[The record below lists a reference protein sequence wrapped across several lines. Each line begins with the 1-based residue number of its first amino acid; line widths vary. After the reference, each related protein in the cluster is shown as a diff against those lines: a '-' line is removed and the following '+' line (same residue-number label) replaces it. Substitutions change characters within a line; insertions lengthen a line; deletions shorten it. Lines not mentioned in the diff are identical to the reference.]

1 MKSLRLFLQNEL
13 YNLFH
18 SKSFLFVLLILLLIV
33 TADDILA
40 YKSYKDNL
48 QLTLTTVDL
57 QADGTFAE
65 YPFLQIYT
73 LYNSWIGGRANE
85 TLPMVFFYTMP
96 VFVVIPYSWSYL
108 AEEKNGYDRIMAS
121 QLGKASYFLGKY
133 VSTFLSGALTVLLP
147 MLFSFLLASCLVP
160 AYRPDINFALYYQ
173 VSATKLL
180 GNLYYAHPLCTAFL
194 NMLMIG
200 IFAGAWA
207 TIPLA
212 LSFFEKNKF
221 VVLFAP
227 YLVLLYI
234 IASLQ
239 KASVYRSFTETSV
252 LNYIWMTSSSSNQSI
267 VVYTI
272 MTVSLILLPLVIVL
286 ERGKNAD
293 VY

>member
-1 MKSLRLFLQNEL
+1 VQKKPSVSSSNSLIQRLFIRFGSKEN
-13 YNLFH
+13 H
-18 SKSFLFVLLILLLIV
+18 SI
-33 TADDILA
+33 
-40 YKSYKDNL
+40 
-48 QLTLTTVDL
+48 
-57 QADGTFAE
+57 FAKIE
-65 YPFLQIYT
+65 WPCYEI
-73 LYNSWIGGRANE
+73 
-85 TLPMVFFYTMP
+85 
-96 VFVVIPYSWSYL
+96 
-108 AEEKNGYDRIMAS
+108 
-121 QLGKASYFLGKY
+121 YFLALISFKY

-239 KASVYRSFTETSV
+239 KASVYRSFTEISV

-267 VVYTI
+267 VVYAI
-272 MTVSLILLPLVIVL
+272 MMALLILLPLAIVL

>member
-1 MKSLRLFLQNEL
+1 MKSLRHFLQNEL

-108 AEEKNGYDRIMAS
+108 AEEKNGYDCIMAS

-227 YLVLLYI
+227 YLVLLYT

>member
-1 MKSLRLFLQNEL
+1 MNK
-13 YNLFH
+13 
-18 SKSFLFVLLILLLIV
+18 KAIICTVAILILLVGASVIYFIMDRSSE
-33 TADDILA
+33 AEPA
-40 YKSYKDNL
+40 YSSSMSAAEPESSNSPLETSSEAPTESEPKESASE
-48 QLTLTTVDL
+48 TTSS
-57 QADGTFAE
+57 E
-65 YPFLQIYT
+65 
-73 LYNSWIGGRANE
+73 
-85 TLPMVFFYTMP
+85 
-96 VFVVIPYSWSYL
+96 
-108 AEEKNGYDRIMAS
+108 
-121 QLGKASYFLGKY
+121 
-133 VSTFLSGALTVLLP
+133 FLSGALTVLLP

-272 MTVSLILLPLVIVL
+272 MMVSLILLPLVVVL

>member
-1 MKSLRLFLQNEL
+1 
-13 YNLFH
+13 
-18 SKSFLFVLLILLLIV
+18 
-33 TADDILA
+33 
-40 YKSYKDNL
+40 
-48 QLTLTTVDL
+48 
-57 QADGTFAE
+57 
-65 YPFLQIYT
+65 
-73 LYNSWIGGRANE
+73 
-85 TLPMVFFYTMP
+85 MVFFYTMP

-212 LSFFEKNKF
+212 L
-221 VVLFAP
+221 FAP

-272 MTVSLILLPLVIVL
+272 MTVSLILLPLAIVL

>member
-1 MKSLRLFLQNEL
+1 
-13 YNLFH
+13 
-18 SKSFLFVLLILLLIV
+18 
-33 TADDILA
+33 
-40 YKSYKDNL
+40 
-48 QLTLTTVDL
+48 
-57 QADGTFAE
+57 
-65 YPFLQIYT
+65 
-73 LYNSWIGGRANE
+73 
-85 TLPMVFFYTMP
+85 
-96 VFVVIPYSWSYL
+96 
-108 AEEKNGYDRIMAS
+108 MAS

-160 AYRPDINFALYYQ
+160 AYRLDINFALYYQ

>member
-1 MKSLRLFLQNEL
+1 
-13 YNLFH
+13 
-18 SKSFLFVLLILLLIV
+18 
-33 TADDILA
+33 
-40 YKSYKDNL
+40 
-48 QLTLTTVDL
+48 
-57 QADGTFAE
+57 
-65 YPFLQIYT
+65 
-73 LYNSWIGGRANE
+73 
-85 TLPMVFFYTMP
+85 
-96 VFVVIPYSWSYL
+96 
-108 AEEKNGYDRIMAS
+108 
-121 QLGKASYFLGKY
+121 
-133 VSTFLSGALTVLLP
+133 

-252 LNYIWMTSSSSNQSI
+252 LNYIWMTSSSSNQAYIAVFQGISDQSALD
-267 VVYTI
+267 VPCPNYLLYDCTLKFLPKFC
-272 MTVSLILLPLVIVL
+272 MQESLLCTYAKVLRHLP
-286 ERGKNAD
+286 
-293 VY
+293 